1 MKRDKCVICNEL
13 IDSNKIPCLNIFNT
27 VNIVEIIDYKIDEIK
42 TLQFIGCKNCGCIQ
56 LENLFPQSEIYAQPL
71 QIFDGPVIQKH
82 HDLFCDFVI
91 KNINYD
97 PNLFEIGGSYGKLAN
112 RIISKYNENSFDI
125 RYKIMEFSSD
135 QYPPINNIEYITGNC
150 EDYDYKGT
158 TTIIMSHVF
167 EHLYN
172 PREFI
177 EKISKTD
184 IQNIFISIP
193 DMDGLMQIGDINNI
207 NILHTFYINTKFIVY
222 LFQLYGFILKD
233 KYDYTNNSIFY
244 YFVKS
249 SQKLELEYTPL
260 KNSIRTRID
269 SSTKLPVTDL
279 NKAPLWGADSNLHQ
293 YKQISLL
300 KEIPTFYETVITKIK
315 SINILNPFYICP
327 SGFYGQFIYFYL
339 NENSKK
345 NVKGFLDG
353 DPFKINKR
361 LSGTPIHIYEKKYI
375 SSFENMTILITSA
388 KHHTEIK
395 NELLQYNSNITCI
408 NSFE

>member
-1 MKRDKCVICNEL
+1 MKRNKCVICNEL
-13 IDSNKIPCLNIFNT
+13 FDSNKIISLNIFNT
-27 VNIVEIIDYKIDEIK
+27 INIVEIIDYKRDEVK
-42 TLQFIGCKNCGCIQ
+42 PLQFIGCKNCGCIQ

-91 KNINYD
+91 KNIHYD

-112 RIISKYNENSFDI
+112 KIVSKYNEKSFDI
-125 RYKIMEFSSD
+125 SYKIMEFSAD
-135 QYPPINNIEYITGNC
+135 KYPSINNIEYISGNC
-150 EDYDYKGT
+150 EDYHYNGIN
-158 TTIIMSHVF
+158 TIIMSHVF

-172 PREFI
+172 PRKFI

-193 DMDGLMQIGDINNI
+193 DMDGLMKIGDTNNI
-207 NILHTFYINTKFIVY
+207 NILHTFYINTKYIVY
-222 LFQLYGFILKD
+222 LFQIYGFILKD
-233 KYDYTNNSIFY
+233 TYEYTNNSIFY

-249 SQKLELEYTPL
+249 SQKIELE
-260 KNSIRTRID
+260 
-269 SSTKLPVTDL
+269 
-279 NKAPLWGADSNLHQ
+279 

-300 KEIPTFYETVITKIK
+300 KEIPTFYETAISKIK
-315 SINILNPFYICP
+315 SINILDPFYICP

-361 LSGTPIHIYEKKYI
+361 LSGTPLYIYEKKYI
-375 SSFENMTILITSA
+375 SSFENITILITSA

-395 NELLQYNSNITCI
+395 TELLQYNSNITFI
-408 NSFE
+408 NI